1 MAKRNRVT
9 IDIRNDNTDVVADA
23 LEAAI
28 LRGLEAIGM
37 TAERHAKE
45 DPDMAVDTGLAR
57 NSITFAISGKQAHN
71 TSYNADRGDGHGV
84 YEGTAPNDKKPAV
97 YLGSNVEYFKYI
109 ENGGRYIRSRHV
121 LRNAGARHKQEYKDL
136 MEDSIKNA

>member
-1 MAKRNRVT
+1 ME
-9 IDIRNDNTDVVADA
+9 IRNDNTDMAADA
-23 LEAAI
+23 LEEAI
-28 LRGLEAIGM
+28 LRGLKAIGM

-57 NSITFAISGKQAHN
+57 NSITFALSGEEANSKIY
-71 TSYNADRGDGHGV
+71 TADRGDGQGV

-109 ENGGRYIRSRHV
+109 ENGGRHIRARHV
-121 LRNAGARHKQEYKDL
+121 LKNAGSGHKAEYKDL
-136 MEDSIKNA
+136 MENSIKNA